1 MTKAYYTKKMWDAF
15 NNIECP
21 DGFHIK
27 IEDKLFFLQ
36 IIVDEEQYNNM
47 TEESKPV
54 VYGYLNE
61 VKKTLE
67 DLGASVLIIQEKWHN

>member
-1 MTKAYYTKKMWDAF
+1 
-15 NNIECP
+15 
-21 DGFHIK
+21 
-27 IEDKLFFLQ
+27 
-36 IIVDEEQYNNM
+36 M

-67 DLGASVLIIQEKWHN
+67 DLGASVLLVQEKWHG